1 MNDNNICK
9 FILQKSNENDL
20 CILHYVFE
28 THEQK
33 FDKWITPANYRI
45 HYALTGTAVLHTQRG
60 DINLKKGDV
69 FFTLISVPYGLESSR
84 DFTYYY
90 IGYTGTKAIQ
100 IMNKLSI
107 DESNCVF
114 HEFENE
120 KNMWIDPSGFSSDAL
135 SMYSE
140 GLLLCFFAKIADRR
154 NILPATHFNDL
165 VKEIKSYI
173 DANLGN
179 PLLSLESIASHFSYS
194 KKYISRIFS
203 QEFNITFSTY
213 LRNIR
218 VQNACSLMEKGFESI
233 QDIAYLSGFTDALYF
248 SKSFTSVMNVSP
260 KKHLQEIKS
269 QHKARRS
276 MTDKPAR

>member
-90 IGYTGTKAIQ
+90 ILYRLYG
-100 IMNKLSI
+100 N
-107 DESNCVF
+107 ESDSD
-114 HEFENE
+114 NE
-120 KNMWIDPSGFSSDAL
+120 
-135 SMYSE
+135 
-140 GLLLCFFAKIADRR
+140 
-154 NILPATHFNDL
+154 
-165 VKEIKSYI
+165 
-173 DANLGN
+173 
-179 PLLSLESIASHFSYS
+179 
-194 KKYISRIFS
+194 
-203 QEFNITFSTY
+203 
-213 LRNIR
+213 
-218 VQNACSLMEKGFESI
+218 
-233 QDIAYLSGFTDALYF
+233 
-248 SKSFTSVMNVSP
+248 
-260 KKHLQEIKS
+260 
-269 QHKARRS
+269 
-276 MTDKPAR
+276 